1 MATNKKNSSNGAA
14 SGRNRKNKANTN
26 DRDLNQNKSDTM
38 DNQVSTAAKEDP
50 KKVDTSELRD
60 EIEQLENK
68 LKKALADYQNLKKEM
83 ERRLDFERN
92 MIRKELIREVI
103 SLADD
108 IDIAIDHVED
118 EKGWREGITRILEK
132 FRKTLDD
139 MGAELIETKQG
150 DKFDAS
156 VHEAVGVT
164 HKGEPG
170 TIATVVQNGYR
181 LGDVVI
187 RPVRVIVNKI
197 NKDNKNE

>member
-1 MATNKKNSSNGAA
+1 MASNKKNSSNGAA
-14 SGRNRKNKANTN
+14 SGKNNVNRS
-26 DRDLNQNKSDTM
+26 DRDLSPNKSAAID
-38 DNQVSTAAKEDP
+38 DQNSKEAKEGSTT
-50 KKVDTSELRD
+50 VDKSNLTD

-92 MIRKELIREVI
+92 MIRKELIHEVI

-139 MGAELIETKQG
+139 MGAELIKTKQG

-156 VHEAVGVT
+156 IHEAVGVT

-197 NKDNKNE
+197 NKDSKNE